1 MNITLKPAGDQTAVN
16 NLLATCE
23 LPYEDITPSKLGQF
37 WTLRDGDALA
47 GVVGLELYDNIGLLR
62 SLAVLKRY
70 RGRGLGSELLSK
82 AEEQARSQGIE
93 ALFLLTTTADE
104 FFAQRGYER
113 VERNSAPNAI
123 KETAAFRS
131 LCPDSA
137 VCMVK
142 WL

>member
-1 MNITLKPAGDQTAVN
+1 
-16 NLLATCE
+16 